1 MLDEDFQRRII
12 DVFINSV
19 YVYDDKIVI
28 YYNIKDGK
36 QVSYIEML
44 ESSDEPKDE
53 DEETK
58 GLDAVRIS
66 RANLHPETLE
76 NTTFSRVFY
85 LPKIQ

>member
-44 ESSDEPKDE
+44 ESSDELQDDDGAAGE
-53 DEETK
+53 VIE
-58 GLDAVRIS
+58 GNGVR
-66 RANLHPETLE
+66 
-76 NTTFSRVFY
+76 FSSDK
-85 LPKIQ
+85 LW